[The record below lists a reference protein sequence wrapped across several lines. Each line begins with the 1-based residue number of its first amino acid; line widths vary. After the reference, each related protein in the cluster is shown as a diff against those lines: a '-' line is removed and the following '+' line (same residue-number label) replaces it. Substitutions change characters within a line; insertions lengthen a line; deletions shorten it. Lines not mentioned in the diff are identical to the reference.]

1 MISERRT
8 EILQLVAVLS
18 ASLCGGLVFHVLN
31 LPVAWLLG
39 PMFAGSLLAFASS
52 EPKQIPHPA
61 RAGAQV
67 VIGVAVGLRLSPEA
81 FWGLGSELP
90 FLLLLVAA
98 TGALSM
104 LNGYLLGRFAG
115 VDPATG
121 FLGSIPGAASG
132 MIAISGDLGADPR
145 LVALLQYMRVL
156 LVALLVPFFVQ
167 HAAPHLMGAES
178 GTQPSALDSTDGLAA
193 TLGDIGT
200 HCLLV
205 AYAVA
210 GWAVGRRLRFPSP
223 SLLGPLAVAAAGTL
237 LLGPLPFPEWLFNA
251 ALLVLGAWI
260 GVQFDAPFV
269 RRLGRIAL
277 VEAILVVLL
286 VAGAA
291 LLGFAF
297 SRLTGVHLVT
307 ALLASSPGA
316 MEAMVALSIKLD
328 AHTPLVVSIQM
339 VRFLAMLFAGPWI
352 ASKLVRLAGGGPP
365 AELQAEFEAEL
376 EAVSKAA
383 SPSSPKEGRGEVS
396 KPSP

>member
-1 MISERRT
+1 MPGDESRATQPGSTPVIGGQDGYASKNPSMISERRT

-205 AYAVA
+205 AYAVVGLGGRA
-210 GWAVGRRLRFPSP
+210 PASLSLPKFARPACGGCCRHLAPRAV
-223 SLLGPLAVAAAGTL
+223 TL
-237 LLGPLPFPEWLFNA
+237 P
-251 ALLVLGAWI
+251 
-260 GVQFDAPFV
+260 
-269 RRLGRIAL
+269 R
-277 VEAILVVLL
+277 
-286 VAGAA
+286 
-291 LLGFAF
+291 
-297 SRLTGVHLVT
+297 
-307 ALLASSPGA
+307 
-316 MEAMVALSIKLD
+316 VALQRRAPRPWSLD
-328 AHTPLVVSIQM
+328 RRSV
-339 VRFLAMLFAGPWI
+339 
-352 ASKLVRLAGGGPP
+352 
-365 AELQAEFEAEL
+365 
-376 EAVSKAA
+376 
-383 SPSSPKEGRGEVS
+383 
-396 KPSP
+396 